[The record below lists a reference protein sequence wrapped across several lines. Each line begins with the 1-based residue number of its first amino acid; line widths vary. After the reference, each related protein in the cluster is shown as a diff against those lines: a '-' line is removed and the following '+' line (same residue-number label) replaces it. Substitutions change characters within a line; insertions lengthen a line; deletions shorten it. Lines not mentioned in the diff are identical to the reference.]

1 MALAAGP
8 PILSTDPLSS
18 IDLQVQGSGPIMWP
32 VAEPVVDEEASTS
45 NPPIL
50 DLNGK
55 ANSYRLKAKVISAT

>member
-32 VAEPVVDEEASTS
+32 AAEPVVDEEASTS
-45 NPPIL
+45 NPQ
-50 DLNGK
+50 
-55 ANSYRLKAKVISAT
+55 SWT